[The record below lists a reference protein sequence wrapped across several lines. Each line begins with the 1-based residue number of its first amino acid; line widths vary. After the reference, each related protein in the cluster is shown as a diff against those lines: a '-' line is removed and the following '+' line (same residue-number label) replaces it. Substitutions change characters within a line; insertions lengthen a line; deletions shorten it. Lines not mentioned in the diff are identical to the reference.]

1 MSIKMLQRFI
11 PRLSTQARQHFLRPS
26 VFPRHPVFFS
36 TTARQ
41 FNSLPTE
48 PGSTNATT
56 SKPSEHVA
64 GTTVGNTEEE
74 PTPTDL
80 ESHPASISCT
90 VSPPETYA
98 FLKPMPVVLLTGPF
112 GGNWCFRD
120 TWQASLADQGYQSTS
135 IEFTMPPKKLESGE
149 AYIRYFTNVLKTSIE
164 TDHSFYPPILI
175 AHGMH
180 ALVAQKYVESNPVS
194 ALVLVSPFIPEIIKG
209 RFSGL
214 SRKLQLQ
221 KLLEQSKQQESKEN
235 EAHTATTPS
244 SSPTTVTETVTAT
257 ATATGAATVTVT
269 ATATATA
276 TAAATDLPVFDF
288 KTHAD
293 VLAQDGFRETFV
305 LPKKAVY
312 KIDQIAKE
320 LQEKE
325 KSKEK
330 EQNEKEAS
338 HIKVEDADLKSKHA
352 HEDISSSNPTT
363 STEALAE
370 QEIEVLGTDS
380 DPVWGS
386 AEDGSTTKDSTNDG
400 NQEPLPIMTVES
412 EASIP
417 SPLEQLPLAI
427 YDSIPTSKFEP
438 TFPIL
443 LVTSNADEIVS
454 TADVKKHHVL
464 SGHVDHIELEDLDD
478 GGHLIMVS
486 DNTEWEQGIQGITA
500 WLDSEGM

>member
-1 MSIKMLQRFI
+1 
-11 PRLSTQARQHFLRPS
+11 
-26 VFPRHPVFFS
+26 
-36 TTARQ
+36 
-41 FNSLPTE
+41 
-48 PGSTNATT
+48 
-56 SKPSEHVA
+56 
-64 GTTVGNTEEE
+64 
-74 PTPTDL
+74 
-80 ESHPASISCT
+80 
-90 VSPPETYA
+90 
-98 FLKPMPVVLLTGPF
+98 
-112 GGNWCFRD
+112 
-120 TWQASLADQGYQSTS
+120 
-135 IEFTMPPKKLESGE
+135 MPPNKLESGE
-149 AYIRYFTNVLKTSIE
+149 TYIRYFTNVLKTSIE

-180 ALVAQKYVESNPVS
+180 VAQKYVESNPVS

-209 RFSGL
+209 RFWGL

-221 KLLEQSKQQESKEN
+221 KLLEQN
-235 EAHTATTPS
+235 
-244 SSPTTVTETVTAT
+244 
-257 ATATGAATVTVT
+257 
-269 ATATATA
+269 
-276 TAAATDLPVFDF
+276 
-288 KTHAD
+288 

-330 EQNEKEAS
+330 EHSEKEAL
-338 HIKVEDADLKSKHA
+338 HTKEEEADPKSKHE

-363 STEALAE
+363 STEASAE

-400 NQEPLPIMTVES
+400 NQDPLPIMTVES

-454 TADVKKHHVL
+454 TADVKEHHVL
-464 SGHVDHIELEDLDD
+464 SGHVDHIELENLDD

>member
-1 MSIKMLQRFI
+1 
-11 PRLSTQARQHFLRPS
+11 
-26 VFPRHPVFFS
+26 
-36 TTARQ
+36 
-41 FNSLPTE
+41 
-48 PGSTNATT
+48 
-56 SKPSEHVA
+56 
-64 GTTVGNTEEE
+64 
-74 PTPTDL
+74 
-80 ESHPASISCT
+80 
-90 VSPPETYA
+90 
-98 FLKPMPVVLLTGPF
+98 
-112 GGNWCFRD
+112 
-120 TWQASLADQGYQSTS
+120 
-135 IEFTMPPKKLESGE
+135 MPPNKLESGE
-149 AYIRYFTNVLKTSIE
+149 TYIRYFTNVLKTSIE

-209 RFSGL
+209 RFWGL

-221 KLLEQSKQQESKEN
+221 KLLEQSKQQESNEN

-244 SSPTTVTETVTAT
+244 SSPTT
-257 ATATGAATVTVT
+257 
-269 ATATATA
+269 
-276 TAAATDLPVFDF
+276 
-288 KTHAD
+288 
-293 VLAQDGFRETFV
+293 DGFRETFV

-330 EQNEKEAS
+330 EHSEKEAL
-338 HIKVEDADLKSKHA
+338 HTKEEEADPKSKHE

-363 STEALAE
+363 STEASAE

-400 NQEPLPIMTVES
+400 NQDPLPIMTVES

-454 TADVKKHHVL
+454 TADVKEHHVL
-464 SGHVDHIELEDLDD
+464 SGHVDHIELENLDD